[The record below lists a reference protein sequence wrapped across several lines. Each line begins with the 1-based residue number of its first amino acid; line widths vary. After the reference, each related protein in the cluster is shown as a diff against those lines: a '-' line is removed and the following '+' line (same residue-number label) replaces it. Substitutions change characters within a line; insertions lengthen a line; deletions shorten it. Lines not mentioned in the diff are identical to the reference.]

1 MTYERRNVILMRGT
15 WDTYAIPLNDKN
27 LSLVR
32 TMIEDAGNVESDY
45 MKDEGHVYYP
55 KSRDSISFEVKSIL
69 WANSKPVAP
78 LEDE

>member
-1 MTYERRNVILMRGT
+1 MRGT

-45 MKDEGHVYYP
+45 MKDNGHVYYP
-55 KSRDSISFEVKSIL
+55 KSQDSISFEIKSIL
-69 WANSKPVAP
+69 WADSKPQP
-78 LEDE
+78 EPEGE